1 MSNSD
6 TIPRIKFSDSESD
19 LTDTDE
25 DDDVPI
31 LEQLAGDSES
41 TQVRQNHLV
50 FRLSVTK
57 RILKNKVYCN
67 LYGFNELVILF

>member
-41 TQVRQNHLV
+41 TQVRLI
-50 FRLSVTK
+50 F
-57 RILKNKVYCN
+57 
-67 LYGFNELVILF
+67 FW